1 MGFISAALNMN
12 CSDCHDATNSAAY
25 ALDTPLKRTARRMIV
40 MVNNLN
46 KNSFGGKREVTCY
59 SCHRADVRPRVTP
72 RLSDQYG
79 TPPPEDPDEIQPREK
94 ASPNAATATQI
105 FDKYIQALGGA
116 QRLAAL
122 TSFVGHGTYEGF
134 DTDGSPV
141 PVDVYAKAPN
151 LRSTVVHLR
160 AADNVRT
167 FDGRNYWTTSAGTL
181 LPLPVITMSGGE
193 LEGAKLDSALAFP
206 AQIKQLSKE
215 WRTGFP
221 TITID
226 DNEVDVV
233 QGTNTDGT
241 PIRFYFDKKSGL
253 LVRQVR
259 FTDAAL
265 GLNPVQVDY
274 SDYRD
279 VAGVKVP
286 FHWVFTWTDGRSTTE
301 LTSVE
306 PNVAIAAS
314 QFARPMPPARRV
326 P

>member
-1 MGFISAALNMN
+1 
-12 CSDCHDATNSAAY
+12 
-25 ALDTPLKRTARRMIV
+25 

-79 TPPPEDPDEIQPREK
+79 TPPPEDPNEIQPRPQ
-94 ASPNAATATQI
+94 ASPNAPSADQI
-105 FDKYIQALGGA
+105 FDKYIQALGGS

-134 DTDGSPV
+134 DTDGDKVS
-141 PVDVYAKAPN
+141 VDVYAKAPN

-160 AADNVRT
+160 AGDNVRT
-167 FDGRNYWTTSAGTL
+167 YDGRNYWTTSVGTL
-181 LPLPVITMSGGE
+181 LPLPVIAMSGGE
-193 LEGAKLDSALAFP
+193 LEGARLDAALSFP
-206 AQIKQLSKE
+206 AQIKQLSKN
-215 WRTGFP
+215 WRAGFP
-221 TITID
+221 SATID
-226 DNEVDVV
+226 DNEVEIV
-233 QGTNTDGT
+233 QGTGAENT
-241 PIRFYFDKKSGL
+241 PVKFYFEKKSGL

-265 GLNPVQVDY
+265 GLNPVQIDY

-279 VAGVKVP
+279 VSGVKVP
-286 FHWVFTWTDGRSTTE
+286 FHWTFTWTDGRSTTE
-301 LTSVE
+301 LSSVE
-306 PNVAIAAS
+306 ANVAINAVR
-314 QFARPMPPARRV
+314 FARPMPGPRRT